1 MFQNLSGYDAH
12 LFIMEL
18 QRRFNKNNVKFIAK
32 KKEKYISFNSK
43 INVMLPWVKYKD
55 GTKVC

>member
-1 MFQNLSGYDAH
+1 
-12 LFIMEL
+12 MEL
-18 QRRFNKNNVKFIAK
+18 ERRFNKNNVKFIAK
-32 KKEKYISFNSK
+32 KKEKYISFNNK